1 MLSLPD
7 DSDEYI
13 DSLDSDDEYEYDG
26 DAINHELDDVDDGR
40 PNRWHGP
47 PSTWLEM
54 NSEEIDTINAMN
66 GVRNRDLAIHL
77 YNAFALKQR
86 HNRPLN
92 SNIPIPGQVSHQ

>member
-13 DSLDSDDEYEYDG
+13 DSLDSDDELENDG
-26 DAINHELDDVDDGR
+26 DATYDELDDIADER
-40 PNRWHGP
+40 PNRWYGP

-54 NSEEIDTINAMN
+54 NSEEIDTISAIN

-77 YNAFALKQR
+77 YNAYALKQR
-86 HNRPLN
+86 HSRPVN
-92 SNIPIPGQVSHQ
+92 SNMPIPGQVSP